1 MNYKINQ
8 VSNDKMINVSIN
20 KIDDNKCVIQSVKFF
35 FF

>member
-20 KIDDNKCVIQSVKFF
+20 KIDDNKCVIQSV
-35 FF
+35 

>member
-20 KIDDNKCVIQSVKFF
+20 KIDDSKCVIQSV
-35 FF
+35 

>member
-20 KIDDNKCVIQSVKFF
+20 KNDDDKCVIQSV
-35 FF
+35 

>member
-20 KIDDNKCVIQSVKFF
+20 KIDDNKCVQSV
-35 FF
+35 